1 MGEKITYM
9 EILIS
14 DPLIKKSAAMLVKT
28 TLPFFYCCCL
38 SDMEKWLSFFL
49 DDYLREREINHQYF
63 RLLLLPFPIWQ
74 LAQPAK
80 ELAKPAAEIVHVP
93 QCQDDNRLLF
103 FSIQSQ
109 NSVVQVCCQPSL
121 QPSNHITR
129 SSWKNGLIPLSYN
142 DNCDDNVIPKMKKN
156 RKKRGEKQKKVL
168 PLEQQA
174 IKSRLSQFNTDPIMW
189 YPETQ
194 ADFQSSASIHVK
206 HIVLVFLKKGV
217 KSSPKGCWCKRSET
231 HDPMS
236 S

>member
-1 MGEKITYM
+1 MIE
-9 EILIS
+9 
-14 DPLIKKSAAMLVKT
+14 
-28 TLPFFYCCCL
+28 
-38 SDMEKWLSFFL
+38 FFL

-63 RLLLLPFPIWQ
+63 RLLLLPFFFPIWQ
-74 LAQPAK
+74 LAQQAAK
-80 ELAKPAAEIVHVP
+80 ELEARSGNSPRSTMP
-93 QCQDDNRLLF
+93 RWQSTPRF
-103 FSIQSQ
+103 F
-109 NSVVQVCCQPSL
+109 NSVKTLFRFASSSPRSLRITLLGQVGKTDWSPCHTTTTATTMSSPRWRR
-121 QPSNHITR
+121 IGKTR
-129 SSWKNGLIPLSYN
+129 
-142 DNCDDNVIPKMKKN
+142 
-156 RKKRGEKQKKVL
+156 RGEEDEQKK
-168 PLEQQA
+168 A

>member
-1 MGEKITYM
+1 MINRSEFRPRIFALGSVIQQQKWV
-9 EILIS
+9 
-14 DPLIKKSAAMLVKT
+14 KKSLTWKFLFLTHWSKSLLDKT
-28 TLPFFYCCCL
+28 TLPFFCYCCL

-109 NSVVQVCCQPSL
+109 NISVVQVCCQPSL

-156 RKKRGEKQKKVL
+156 RKKRGEKQKN
-168 PLEQQA
+168 Q
-174 IKSRLSQFNTDPIMW
+174 SRQ
-189 YPETQ
+189 
-194 ADFQSSASIHVK
+194 
-206 HIVLVFLKKGV
+206 
-217 KSSPKGCWCKRSET
+217 
-231 HDPMS
+231 
-236 S
+236 